1 MPPNDLYLPPR
12 SLVSNQGPA
21 MVQKPEIPRSK
32 FIARKTH
39 KFTFD
44 AGKLIPFFVDEI
56 LPGDHMQYSFTMLA
70 RMATPIFPLMDSQRL
85 DVFWFFTPTRTV
97 WTNWVRMMGEQP
109 TGPADSTVFTC
120 PVVTCPAGGYALH
133 TIWDYLGVGALP
145 GQITAGQAH
154 DVIAFPSRI
163 YREIYRWYFRDQ
175 NLISLSGTDVGNG
188 PDTAANYPIHRRA
201 KVHDYFT
208 TCLPAP
214 QKGVASIAF
223 ASGQAPVTGLGI
235 LDNVAIDATDR
246 NVWETDNP
254 TMQTY
259 LNAQASSAAS
269 QVFVRSVTGAS
280 DTQPSVYA
288 TAQLLLGSTLGVTI
302 EEIRRA
308 AMLQAFLEKD
318 QRGGTRYEEG
328 IEMHFGVKNP
338 DFRLQRPEYIG
349 GGSSDVQVTPVA
361 QTAPVAGLGVG
372 TLGAAGT
379 VVAAGSASV
388 AATEH
393 GYVLAICNVRSE
405 LTYQQGI
412 HRLWTRSSRL
422 DFYYPSFAGLSEQA
436 VLRRELYVT
445 GTDAED
451 TTIFGYQ
458 ERWHEYRTMYNTSAG
473 MFRSQTAASIDQW
486 HLGEQFG
493 AAPTLGATFIE
504 DNPPMDRVLQLG
516 AAEVNQQ
523 YLANVLINRTA
534 VRALPQYGTPATFG
548 RF

>member
-1 MPPNDLYLPPR
+1 MPSNQYYLPQR

-21 MVQKPEIPRSK
+21 MVAKPEIPRSK
-32 FIARKTH
+32 FISRKTH

-85 DVFWFFTPTRTV
+85 DVFAFFTPTRTV
-97 WTNWVRMMGEQP
+97 WTNWTRMMGEQP
-109 TGPADSTVFTC
+109 TGPGDSIVFTC
-120 PVVTCPAGGYALH
+120 PVVTCPAGGFALH
-133 TIWDYLGVGALP
+133 SIWDYLGVGALP
-145 GQITAGQAH
+145 GQMTAGQSQ

-175 NLISLSGTDVGNG
+175 NLISLSATDVGNG

-208 TCLPAP
+208 TCLPSP
-214 QKGVASIAF
+214 QKGLATVAF
-223 ASGQAPVTGLGI
+223 AQGQAPVAGIGI
-235 LDNVAIDATDR
+235 LDNTAIDPTDR
-246 NVWETDNP
+246 NVWETGNA
-254 TMQTY
+254 TMQVY
-259 LNAQASSAAS
+259 ANAQQTTAPGN
-269 QVFVRSVTGAS
+269 FIRSVAGAS
-280 DTQPSVYA
+280 DTQPDVWA
-288 TAQLLLGSTLGVTI
+288 VAQTLLGSTLGITI

-308 AMLQAFLEKD
+308 AMLQAFLEKS
-318 QRGGTRYEEG
+318 QRGGTRYEEM

-379 VVAAGSASV
+379 VVASGSASV

-393 GYVLAICNVRSE
+393 GYVMFICSVRSE
-405 LTYQQGI
+405 LTYQQGVP
-412 HRLWTRSSRL
+412 RMWTRSTRL
-422 DFYYPSFAGLSEQA
+422 DFYHPSFAGLSEQA

-445 GTDAED
+445 GVDAD
-451 TTIFGYQ
+451 DATVFGYQ
-458 ERWHEYRTMYNTSAG
+458 EPWHELRTLYNTSAG
-473 MFRSQTAASIDQW
+473 MFRSTTAASIDQW

-493 AAPTLGATFIE
+493 AAPTLGQTFIE

-523 YLANVLINRTA
+523 YLANVLINRVA